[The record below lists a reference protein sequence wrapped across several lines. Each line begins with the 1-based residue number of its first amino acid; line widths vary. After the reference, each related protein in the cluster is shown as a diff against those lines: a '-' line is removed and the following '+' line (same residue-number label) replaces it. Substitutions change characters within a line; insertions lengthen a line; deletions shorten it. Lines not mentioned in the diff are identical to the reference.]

1 MTFQKKIQNQQ
12 SSPLPPIR
20 AVLLLP
26 VGAPI
31 IRPSFDWSPPIKLVK
46 SLNNSQPVDRTL
58 MAITIKDVAEKAGVA
73 RSTVSKVIS
82 DHASISDATK
92 DRVRAVMRELNYYPN
107 RLAQGF
113 AQQKSYTLGLL
124 MAIEEYTAFEN
135 PYSFEILCGIEQAA
149 GQRHYNVALHN
160 LLTISQEREHLQRV
174 LTDKRVDGF
183 ILHSSPSVLPLLKM
197 LRAHQVPYVLIGEPT
212 FPGQHSWVDI
222 DNESAGAQATQH
234 LIEAGYQRIAF
245 VGGAENDLITQNRL
259 RGFQLAIDEGHLQAH
274 AIQFQA
280 QKTAAHGQ
288 LAWQAFGDSK
298 PDAIV
303 ACDTFLAI
311 GLMQQ
316 AQAQGISIPQQLG
329 VIGFD
334 NHPLSLV
341 SQPELSVMDVGL
353 FGLGREAADALFQ
366 QIAEPNRVSQKRL
379 LSGKVIARASSVFD

>member
-1 MTFQKKIQNQQ
+1 
-12 SSPLPPIR
+12 
-20 AVLLLP
+20 
-26 VGAPI
+26 
-31 IRPSFDWSPPIKLVK
+31 
-46 SLNNSQPVDRTL
+46 

-92 DRVRAVMRELNYYPN
+92 ERVRAVMRELNYYPN

-174 LTDKRVDGF
+174 LSDKRVDGF
-183 ILHSSPSVLPLLKM
+183 ILHSSPTVQPLLKM
-197 LRAHQVPYVLIGEPT
+197 LRAHQVPYVLIGEPS
-212 FPGQHSWVDI
+212 FAGQHSWVDI
-222 DNESAGAQATQH
+222 DNQSAGAQATQH

-245 VGGAENDLITQNRL
+245 VGGAEEDLITQSRL
-259 RGFQLAIDEGHLQAH
+259 RGFHQAINEAGLTANSV
-274 AIQFQA
+274 QFRA
-280 QKTAAHGQ
+280 QKNAVQGH
-288 LAWQAFGDSK
+288 LAWQAFGNTK

-311 GLMQQ
+311 GLLQQ
-316 AQAQGISIPQQLG
+316 AQADGVAIPQQLG

-341 SQPELSVMDVGL
+341 SQPAISVLDVGL

-366 QIAEPNRVSQKRL
+366 QIAEPKRVSQKRL
-379 LSGKVIARASSVFD
+379 LSGKVIARASTIQG